1 MGKQIKRLSFKV
13 SYRNFILQHTC
24 FFILSTGGIGGYWFM
39 IIFPS
44 VYVISKSI
52 PIRPQMIFALVIPLG
67 FIILA
72 GIAGIGMKRYGQEI
86 IRLLSGNFLV
96 KTGRVVEKSRNIYT
110 IGPVLSKKK
119 QTKFEHLS
127 YPKFHIK
134 EKNCEKSFQ
143 IGDYVKI
150 VYPCSPRLNVR
161 TTHQL
166 YAIYAFSSDETYS
179 MNTQKGTDK
188 ERKKTAFLFLTV
200 VTLLL
205 ASLLCILFSLI
216 YILLKSTYHI
226 YP

>member
-1 MGKQIKRLSFKV
+1 MGKQVKRLLFKA
-13 SYRNFILQHTC
+13 SYRNFILKHTC
-24 FFILSTGGIGGYWFM
+24 FFILNTGGIGGYWFM

-52 PIRPQMIFALVIPLG
+52 PVRPQGIFALVIPLG
-67 FIILA
+67 FIIFG
-72 GIAGIGMKRYGQEI
+72 GIASIGLKQYGQEI

-127 YPKFHIK
+127 YPKFYIK

-143 IGDYVKI
+143 IGDYIKI

-188 ERKKTAFLFLTV
+188 ERKKTRYLFLTV
-200 VTLLL
+200 VIMISV
-205 ASLLCILFSLI
+205 SLQYVIF
-216 YILLKSTYHI
+216 KSTYMLLKLIHI